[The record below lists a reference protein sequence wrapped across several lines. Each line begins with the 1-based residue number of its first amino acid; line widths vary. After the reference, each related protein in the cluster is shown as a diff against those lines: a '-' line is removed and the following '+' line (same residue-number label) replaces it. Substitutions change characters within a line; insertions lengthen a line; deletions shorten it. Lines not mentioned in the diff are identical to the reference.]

1 MSPLP
6 ANVTVS
12 NHPCLKV
19 KLSQLRSATCSP
31 KQTRAL
37 VKEISLLLACDALRS
52 VLSVEE
58 EGMDITPL
66 GAEYPVETVSPKR
79 IALIPI
85 LRSGLAM
92 VEGTVPVSKLS
103 YKLAL
108 IGTAF
113 ETILPENVPVHHL
126 GLFREKTT
134 LHPVEYYNNLPT
146 GTAND
151 ASSCDVAIIL
161 DPVIATGGTAEAA
174 IQTLRDWGV
183 GKILVVS
190 VLGSDQGLRRAATE
204 SGGVG
209 IQVFVGGVDPK
220 LESKGMIYPGI
231 GDIGDRLF
239 LTIGK

>member
-92 VEGTVPVSKLS
+92 VE
-103 YKLAL
+103 
-108 IGTAF
+108 AF
-113 ETILPENVPVHHL
+113 ETILPENVPVYHL

-146 GTAND
+146 GTANN

-190 VLGSDQGLRRAATE
+190 VLASDQGLRKAATE
-204 SGGVG
+204 SGGAG
-209 IQVFVGGVDPK
+209 IQVFVGGVDQK